1 MEPPRLTEVS
11 DHSISLL
18 KQYEESFVAGKV
30 KYFLPKWHEIISDE
44 TILNIIKHGL
54 RINLTEIPNQCHFH
68 AAEHA
73 FSYHGKEVI
82 DKEITKLTAKKVV
95 TQTSLE
101 EGDFIS
107 PISVNPQ
114 KMDHIE

>member
-1 MEPPRLTEVS
+1 MKPPRLTEVS

-30 KYFLPKWHEIISDE
+30 KYFLPKWQEITSDE

-54 RINLTEIPNQCHFH
+54 RINLTEVPNQGHFLVVQ
-68 AAEHA
+68 HA
-73 FSYHGKEVI
+73 FSYHETEVI
-82 DKEITKLTAKKVV
+82 DKEIIKLTAKKVV

-107 PISVNPQ
+107 PIFVKTQ
-114 KMDHIE
+114 KRWIM